1 MNDFM
6 SVLNRLQ
13 AAKRKAATR
22 EKTQIRSVT
31 VEDEQLHVSQRSGFD
46 DPIQMQQLQQQH
58 RMNLNE
64 IRERQQALASLEQDI
79 GDCNQIFKDL
89 AHMVHDQGD
98 MVDSI
103 EVNKNTIQNNKLT
116 FYSMKANIETATVQ
130 VQQGHTQIAQ
140 AHYYQTKAR
149 QKKLI
154 LGGIC
159 IAVLFVLILAFIL
172 WLRH

>member
-89 AHMVHDQGD
+89 AH
-98 MVDSI
+98 SNPI
-103 EVNKNTIQNNKLT
+103 
-116 FYSMKANIETATVQ
+116 FMKYFPNYLNLEIINNIESL
-130 VQQGHTQIAQ
+130 I
-140 AHYYQTKAR
+140 
-149 QKKLI
+149 KKF
-154 LGGIC
+154 
-159 IAVLFVLILAFIL
+159 LF
-172 WLRH
+172 